1 MRRASRVVSTA
12 SSVAA
17 ARTASRRLWAVVAA
31 AALLVAAFVL
41 ARLALTTSVGGFAL
55 AGDRFADPA
64 AVPAGF
70 GVQPGSGYDG
80 QFVYRL
86 ALDPWTTEPRGYGI
100 ALDLPAYRQQRVAT
114 AALAWVLAGLPGIS
128 TALALILVNAVALVV
143 AAAYG
148 GRLAVEAGR
157 HPAWGLVLAFPACMP
172 ISLAR
177 DLTEPVAWAGVL
189 AGLLYCRRR
198 HSREREGSQR
208 ERTTWASAAVALT
221 IAVLARE
228 TSLLIVAGLLAGE
241 LLTARRARARA
252 PVAVPAPW
260 TPPDGAPN
268 ADRVDPPTVRGWWPA
283 AGWLAVPLLA
293 AAGWQLWLWHVWGEL
308 PARSGPRNNL
318 GGVPVLGVLDSVLTG
333 LVRITGPHADNPA
346 VGALFAVE
354 RLALLLAFG
363 FAAVALLRGWSRVT
377 PGERIGWGL
386 TVALALWLTGWAYDV
401 QFLRATYEALGMSVL
416 VALFVQDP
424 AGSRRMATLVLAA
437 SGGLT
442 AVVAVMYVLVP

>member
-1 MRRASRVVSTA
+1 MTPP
-12 SSVAA
+12 SVAA
-17 ARTASRRLWAVVAA
+17 ARVASRRVWAVVGA
-31 AALLVAAFVL
+31 AALLVTAFVL
-41 ARLALTTSVGGFAL
+41 ARLALTTSVGGFVL

-64 AVPAGF
+64 AVPAGL
-70 GVQPGSGYDG
+70 GVQPGGGYDG

-86 ALDPWTTEPRGYGI
+86 ALDPWTTEQRGYGI
-100 ALDLPAYRQQRVAT
+100 MLDLPAYRQQRIAT
-114 AALAWVLAGLPGIS
+114 AALAWALAGPPGIS

-148 GRLAVEAGR
+148 SRLAVEAGR
-157 HPAWGLVLAFPACMP
+157 HPGWGLVLAFPACMP

-189 AGLLYCRRR
+189 AGLLYVRRR
-198 HSREREGSQR
+198 Q
-208 ERTTWASAAVALT
+208 WLAAAVALT

-241 LLTARRARARA
+241 LLAARHARARA
-252 PVAVPAPW
+252 PIAVPAPR
-260 TPPDGAPN
+260 TPPDDAPA
-268 ADRVDPPTVRGWWPA
+268 ADPVGRRAARGWWPA
-283 AGWLAVPLLA
+283 AGWLALPLLV

-308 PARSGPRNNL
+308 PVRAGPRNNL
-318 GGVPVLGVLDSVLTG
+318 GGLPVLGVLDSVAGG
-333 LVRITGPHADNPA
+333 LVRLTGPHADNPA

-386 TVALALWLTGWAYDV
+386 TVALAVWLTGWAYDV
-401 QFLRATYEALGMSVL
+401 QFLRAAYEALGMSVL
-416 VALFVQDP
+416 VALFVQDR
-424 AGSRRMATLVLAA
+424 AGRRRVATLVLAA
-437 SGGLT
+437 SGALT